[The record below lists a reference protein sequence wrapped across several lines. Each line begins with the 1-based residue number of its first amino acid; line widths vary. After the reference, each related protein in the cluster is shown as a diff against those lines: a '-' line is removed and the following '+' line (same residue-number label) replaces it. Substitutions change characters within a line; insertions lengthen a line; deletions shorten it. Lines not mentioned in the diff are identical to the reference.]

1 MKKLEY
7 LFPETANL
15 YGDTFNVKYFK
26 ECMGD
31 KLEVIHTA
39 LTEKP
44 HFVTEEVDMIYMSSM
59 SEKTQELVIEA
70 LKPYKEIIEELIKK
84 GTIFLLT
91 GNSMEV
97 FENYIENEDGTK
109 IEGLG
114 IIDLYA
120 KRDMMHRFNTL
131 FLGKFNDF
139 EILGHKATFS
149 FSYGDNTKN
158 YAFESIKGC
167 GINKESELEGVKIN
181 NFFAT
186 YLIGPL
192 LILNPQLTKYFMKL
206 LGEENPK
213 LKYEE
218 LEEECF
224 KQRLEEFKREGTNYL
239 Q

>member
-1 MKKLEY
+1 MKKLEF

-31 KLEVIHTA
+31 KLEVINTT

-70 LKPYKEIIEELIKK
+70 LKPYKEKIKELIEK
-84 GTIFLLT
+84 GTIFLMT

-97 FENYIENEDGTK
+97 FENYIQNEDGTK

-131 FLGKFNDF
+131 FLGKFSDF

-149 FSYGDNTKN
+149 FSYGDNSN
-158 YAFESIKGC
+158 CYAFESTKGC
-167 GINKESELEGVKIN
+167 GINKESKLEGVKIN
-181 NFFAT
+181 NFIGT

-192 LILNPQLTKYFMKL
+192 LVINPQLTKYYMKL

-213 LKYEE
+213 LAHEE
-218 LEEECF
+218 LGQECY
-224 KQRLEEFKREGTNYL
+224 KQRLEEFKRESTNYL